1 MHRRTAAADAFLT
14 QAPGVSRIEER
25 IYTARDSH
33 VRPLRDFSASVTSD
47 GPAIT
52 VHGPSR
58 LTATR
63 VAGQDI
69 RAVAAL
75 LIAALAAEGV
85 LTIEGIYHLQ
95 RGYGTL
101 LPTLSALGA
110 ELEVVQE

>member
-1 MHRRTAAADAFLT
+1 M
-14 QAPGVSRIEER
+14 
-25 IYTARDSH
+25 
-33 VRPLRDFSASVTSD
+33 
-47 GPAIT
+47 
-52 VHGPSR
+52 HGPSR

-75 LIAALAAEGV
+75 VIAALAAEGV
-85 LTIEGIYHLQ
+85 STIEGVYHLQ

-110 ELEVVQE
+110 GR

>member
-1 MHRRTAAADAFLT
+1 M
-14 QAPGVSRIEER
+14 
-25 IYTARDSH
+25 
-33 VRPLRDFSASVTSD
+33 
-47 GPAIT
+47 
-52 VHGPSR
+52 HGPSQ

-63 VAGQDI
+63 AAGHDI

-75 LIAALAAEGV
+75 VIAALASEGV
-85 LTIEGIYHLQ
+85 STIGGIYHLQ